1 MKNLEQLLQNKFWLE
16 SFREGQL
23 EIIESVIKQND
34 TLVFMP
40 TGWWKSLTYQFPGV
54 YLPGL
59 AIIISPLI
67 SLMKDQVDKL
77 NSLGLRAELINS
89 TISTQEKE
97 FILDEILE
105 NNSDAKWR
113 IKFLYIAPERLN
125 DSYFLSVIKNIDI
138 SLIAIDEAHCISQWW
153 HDFRPSYLK
162 IKWFIE
168 SLRNPP
174 AFSHPLDKGDL
185 NKRHFPILALTATA
199 TKKVR
204 EDIVERLGLT
214 KYNIFTKWFDRKNL
228 IFVVR
233 EISKT
238 REKLEKLLEII
249 EKTPPYWI
257 VYCSSIKAVWEVY
270 NFLRLNW
277 VNVWKYTGEM
287 NAGFRE
293 SEQNNFMDSS
303 YDVIVA
309 TNAFGMWI
317 DKKDIRY
324 VVHYNLP
331 GSIENFYQETWRAW
345 RDGYKSYSIV
355 IASYQDS
362 IIQEFFIDNAYPPE
376 DDIYKVYDYIYEW
389 FKIWEGSGHQILKTY
404 KLIAR
409 ETGLKNDMKV
419 WSIIKILE
427 KYNVVKRWF
436 DWDVWESDNFRWRWI
451 TLVLPKKTHKEV
463 PILWHHQNLL
473 KEEWYF
479 KLEQIKKLLFKPGCR
494 KKFILT
500 YFWDEEDLKNLWE
513 NCGACDYCLDKN
525 KFYTGEVEEIIHY
538 TTFLI
543 ILEFIKRFDN
553 KFGLN
558 TLIWVLV
565 GAKEKKIIEWNLD
578 TDKDYSILG
587 ELNKDVIWA
596 IFEALLELWFL
607 YRSFGQYPKIWITEK
622 WKNSI
627 YNNDL
632 LLDENNSLQAMLYA
646 KVSKYKNAIKS
657 GKPRREKEIK
667 IPVEKIDTY
676 TQTLTLL
683 KMGKTIK
690 EIAEDRWFG
699 TQTIEDHIVKLY
711 NFDKLSLAEIMKFSN
726 FSKLKS
732 IKEVI
737 ISNKLD
743 ITKLS
748 PIKEKCP
755 PDINY
760 FDIKISLAMTRKKD
774 L

>member
-1 MKNLEQLLQNKFWLE
+1 MQNLEQLLQNKFGLE

-40 TGWWKSLTYQFPGV
+40 TGGGKSLTYQFPGV

-89 TISTQEKE
+89 TISTMDKE
-97 FILDEILE
+97 FILDEIAQNDSE
-105 NNSDAKWR
+105 SKGR
-113 IKFLYIAPERLN
+113 IKFLYIATERLN

-138 SLIAIDEAHCISQWW
+138 SLIAIDEAHCISQWG

-162 IKWFIE
+162 IKGFIDT
-168 SLRNPP
+168 LR
-174 AFSHPLDKGDL
+174 KV
-185 NKRHFPILALTATA
+185 KHFPILALTATA

-214 KYNIFTKWFDRKNL
+214 KYNIFTKGFDRKNL

-238 REKLEKLLEII
+238 AEKLEKLLEII
-249 EKTPPYWI
+249 EKTPPYGI
-257 VYCSSIKAVWEVY
+257 VYCSSIKAVTEVY
-270 NFLRLNW
+270 NFLLLNG
-277 VNVWKYTGEM
+277 VNVGKYTGEM

-309 TNAFGMWI
+309 TNAFGMGI

-331 GSIENFYQETWRAW
+331 GSIENFYQEAGRAG
-345 RDGYKSYSIV
+345 RDGKKSYSIV

-376 DDIYKVYDYIYEW
+376 DDIFKVYDYLYDG
-389 FKIWEGSGHQILKTY
+389 FKIGEGSGHQILKTY

-419 WSIIKILE
+419 GSIIKILE
-427 KYNVVKRWF
+427 KYNIVKRGF
-436 DWDVWESDNFRWRWI
+436 DGDSQESDNFRGRGI
-451 TLVLPKKTHKEV
+451 TLVLAKKTHKEV

-473 KEEWYF
+473 KEEGYF

-500 YFWDEEDLKNLWE
+500 YFGDEEDLKNLGE

-525 KFYTGEVEEIIHY
+525 KFQAGEVEEIIHY

-558 TLIWVLV
+558 TLIGVLV
-565 GAKEKKIIEWNLD
+565 GAKEKKILEWNLD
-578 TDKDYSILG
+578 TDKDYSVLS
-587 ELNKDVIWA
+587 ELNKDVVSA
-596 IFEALLELWFL
+596 IFEALLELGFL
-607 YRSFGQYPKIWITEK
+607 YRSFGQYPKIGITEK
-622 WKNSI
+622 GLNTI
-627 YNNDL
+627 YHNDL
-632 LLDENNSLQAMLYA
+632 LLDENDSMQAMLYG
-646 KVSKYKNAIKS
+646 KISKYKNAIKS
-657 GKPRREKEIK
+657 GKPKREKVIK

-676 TQTLTLL
+676 SQTLTLL
-683 KMGKTIK
+683 KMEKTIK
-690 EIAEDRWFG
+690 EIAEERGFG

-711 NFDKLSLAEIMKFSN
+711 NFDKLSLAEIMKFSD
-726 FSKLKS
+726 FSKLKKV
-732 IKEVI
+732 KEI
-737 ISNKLD
+737 IEKNKLD

-748 PIKEKCP
+748 PIKELCP
-755 PDINY
+755 PDIAY
-760 FDIKISLAMTRKKD
+760 FDIKISLAMMDKKD

>member
-1 MKNLEQLLQNKFWLE
+1 MQSEQNLEEILLSKFWLE

-23 EIIESVIKQND
+23 EIIQSVINQND

-40 TGWWKSLTYQFPGV
+40 TGWWKSLTYQFPAV
-54 YLPGL
+54 FTPGL

-77 NSLGLRAELINS
+77 NSLGLRAEVINS
-89 TISTQEKE
+89 TISNIEKQY
-97 FILDEILE
+97 ILDEIE
-105 NNSDAKWR
+105 QSDSDSNWG

-125 DSYFLSVIKNIDI
+125 DEYFLSVIKNIKI

-168 SLRNPP
+168 NLRR
-174 AFSHPLDKGDL
+174 
-185 NKRHFPILALTATA
+185 NKDFPVLALTATA

-204 EDIVERLGLT
+204 DDIIERLGLT
-214 KYNIFTKWFDRKNL
+214 KYNIFTKGFDRKNL

-238 REKLEKLLEII
+238 TDKLEKLLEII

-257 VYCSSIKAVWEVY
+257 VYCSSIKAVEEVY
-270 NFLRLNW
+270 RFLIENN
-277 VNVWKYTGEM
+277 VNAWKYTGEM
-287 NAGFRE
+287 WASFRE
-293 SEQNNFMDSS
+293 SEQNFFMNSN

-331 GSIENFYQETWRAW
+331 GSIENFYQEAWRAW
-345 RDGYKSYSIV
+345 RDGKMSYSIV
-355 IASYQDS
+355 IASYQDT
-362 IIQEFFIDNAYPPE
+362 IIQEFFIENAYPP
-376 DDIYKVYDYIYEW
+376 DDEIFKVYDYLYDG
-389 FKIWEGSGHQILKTY
+389 FKIWEWAWTQILKTY
-404 KLIAR
+404 RQIAD
-409 ETGLKNDMKV
+409 ETSIKSDMKV
-419 WSIIKILE
+419 WSIIKIFE
-427 KYNVVKRWF
+427 KYNILKRWF
-436 DWDVWESDNFRWRWI
+436 DESSNSDFRWRWL
-451 TLVLPKKTHKEV
+451 TLILAKKNHKEI

-473 KEEWYF
+473 KEEAYF
-479 KLEQIKKLLFKPGCR
+479 KLEQIKKLLFKPWCR
-494 KKFILT
+494 KKFILK

-513 NCGACDYCLDKN
+513 SCWACDYCLDKN
-525 KFYTGEVEEIIHY
+525 KIISWDVEEIVHY

-543 ILEFIKRFDN
+543 ILEFIKRFDD
-553 KFGLN
+553 KFWLN
-558 TLIWVLV
+558 TLVSVLV
-565 GAKEKKIIEWNLD
+565 WAKEKKLIEWNLD
-578 TDKDYSILG
+578 IDKDYWILG
-587 ELNKDVIWA
+587 ELNKDVIQA
-596 IFEALLELWFL
+596 IFEALLETGFL

-622 WKNSI
+622 WRASI

-632 LLDENNSLQAMLYA
+632 LLQENNSLQAMLYA
-646 KVSKYKNAIKS
+646 KISKYKNAIRS
-657 GKPRREKEIK
+657 AKPRREIK

-683 KMGKTIK
+683 KEWKNIK
-690 EIAEDRWFG
+690 EIAEIRDFG

-711 NFDKLSLAEIMKFSN
+711 NFDKLSLAEIMKFSD
-726 FSKLKS
+726 FSKLKN

-743 ITKLS
+743 ITKLA
-748 PIKEKCP
+748 PIKEKCSP
-755 PDINY
+755 NINY
-760 FDIKISLAMTRKKD
+760 FDIKIALAMIVKKD